1 MSLRIGVY
9 PGTFDPVTKG
19 HLDIILRAAKLV
31 DRLVVGVA
39 SNAGKGPMF
48 SASERAAMV
57 RDELA
62 RVGRDEGL
70 SDLASRIEVITFDK
84 LLIEFARDLGA
95 LTIFRGLRAISDFE
109 YEFQMAGMN
118 RNLRPE
124 IETLFLMCSDK
135 HQFVSSRFV
144 KEIARLGGD
153 VAPFVSSEVMRRLQE
168 KLAEGVVPNIE
179 PRLAG
184 TDPP

>member
-1 MSLRIGVY
+1 MTARIGIY
-9 PGTFDPVTKG
+9 PGTFDPITQG
-19 HLDIILRAAKLV
+19 HLDIILRAAKQV

-39 SNAGKGPMF
+39 TNAGKGPMF
-48 SASERAAMV
+48 GPDERAEMV
-57 RDELA
+57 RAEIARVSADEPALELA
-62 RVGRDEGL
+62 RK
-70 SDLASRIEVITFDK
+70 IEVVTFDK
-84 LLIEFARDLGA
+84 LLIEFASDLGA
-95 LTIFRGLRAISDFE
+95 LTIFRGLRAVSDFE

-118 RNLRPE
+118 RNLRPD
-124 IETLFLMCSDK
+124 IETVFLMCSDK

-153 VAPFVSSEVMRRLQE
+153 VSAFVSDAVLRRLQD

>member
-1 MSLRIGVY
+1 MRIGVY
-9 PGTFDPVTKG
+9 PGTFDPITKG
-19 HLDIILRAAKLV
+19 HLDIIIRAAKLV
-31 DRLVVGVA
+31 DKLVVGVA

-48 SASERAAMV
+48 SPVERADMV
-57 RDELA
+57 REEIARIHDEAPALQLA
-62 RVGRDEGL
+62 GRV
-70 SDLASRIEVITFDK
+70 EVVTFDK
-84 LLIEFARDLGA
+84 LLINFAADHGA

-118 RNLRPE
+118 RNLRPD
-124 IETLFLMCSDK
+124 IETLFLMCSER

-153 VAPFVSSEVMRRLQE
+153 VAPFVSPAVLRHLQD